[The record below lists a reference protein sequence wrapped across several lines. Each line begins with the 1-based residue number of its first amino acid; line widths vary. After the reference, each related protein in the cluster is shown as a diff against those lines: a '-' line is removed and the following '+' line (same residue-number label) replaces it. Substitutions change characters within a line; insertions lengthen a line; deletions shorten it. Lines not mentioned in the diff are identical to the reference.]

1 MKKLL
6 RRILIGIIAI
16 IVILFIALFIY
27 SRNPYTALE
36 EMDDAIALVDDS
48 NITYYEDRDEIRYS
62 VDNPIKNI
70 IFIPG
75 GLVTPDSY
83 KYLAISL
90 AAEGYEVVIAKAPFN
105 LAILNPSIGKEF
117 LSDTIDNV
125 IIGHSLG
132 GVTASSVFSGNDSVE
147 AMIFLGSYPIKDVK
161 DMDVLYLNAEF
172 DLGMD
177 QEALEGSY
185 KFTSD
190 SLNISIEGGNHAQY
204 GWYGPQ
210 KGDGTAE
217 IDTITQQDL
226 VVDLIVDFIQ

>member
-75 GLVTPDSY
+75 GIVTTDSY
-83 KYLAISL
+83 KY
-90 AAEGYEVVIAKAPFN
+90 
-105 LAILNPSIGKEF
+105 
-117 LSDTIDNV
+117 
-125 IIGHSLG
+125 
-132 GVTASSVFSGNDSVE
+132 
-147 AMIFLGSYPIKDVK
+147 
-161 DMDVLYLNAEF
+161 
-172 DLGMD
+172 
-177 QEALEGSY
+177 
-185 KFTSD
+185 
-190 SLNISIEGGNHAQY
+190 
-204 GWYGPQ
+204 
-210 KGDGTAE
+210 
-217 IDTITQQDL
+217 
-226 VVDLIVDFIQ
+226 

>member
-1 MKKLL
+1 M
-6 RRILIGIIAI
+6 
-16 IVILFIALFIY
+16 
-27 SRNPYTALE
+27 
-36 EMDDAIALVDDS
+36 
-48 NITYYEDRDEIRYS
+48 
-62 VDNPIKNI
+62 
-70 IFIPG
+70 
-75 GLVTPDSY
+75 
-83 KYLAISL
+83 
-90 AAEGYEVVIAKAPFN
+90 
-105 LAILNPSIGKEF
+105 AILNPSIGKEF

-132 GVTASSVFSGNDSVE
+132 GVTASSVFSGNDNVE

-217 IDTITQQDL
+217 MTTLDQQN
-226 VVDLIVDFIQ
+226 IVISQILLFLD